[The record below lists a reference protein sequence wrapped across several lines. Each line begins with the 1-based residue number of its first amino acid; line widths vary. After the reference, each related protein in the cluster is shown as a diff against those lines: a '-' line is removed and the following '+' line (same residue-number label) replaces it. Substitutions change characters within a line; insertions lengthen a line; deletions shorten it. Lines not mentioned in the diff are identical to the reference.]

1 MTDFRTELR
10 IGDRIQAARKQ
21 RGIKS
26 TRDLADLIPGGNVTE
41 SILQNIEAGRKEDLS
56 ISQWLNIAFALKISP
71 AFLLAPMGMPTALL
85 DLAGLSPELATL
97 TVLEFDSWLAN
108 SQNGVYAWTSE
119 DQRTERTQL
128 QAMRDLEIQLQER
141 ARLRTALELER
152 RQDLTA
158 AEIEELQRWDTTE
171 ERLEHAQRQVDQLTA
186 YLRTAGWNLDAW
198 IS

>member
-1 MTDFRTELR
+1 MTDFRREVL
-10 IGDRIQAARKQ
+10 IGARIQAARKQ
-21 RGIKS
+21 RGFRS
-26 TRDLADLIPGGNVTE
+26 ARDLAESIPGGSVTE
-41 SILQNIEAGRKEDLS
+41 AILQNIEAGRKEDLS

-71 AFLLAPMGMPTALL
+71 VFLLAPLGLPSASL
-85 DLAGLSPELATL
+85 DLTGLLPELAAL

-108 SQNGVYAWTSE
+108 SPNGVYTWTTE

-152 RQDLTA
+152 RQNLTA
-158 AEIEELQRWDTTE
+158 TEVEALQRWDTTE
-171 ERLEHAQRQVDQLTA
+171 ERLNHAQRQVDQLTA